1 MTTWI
6 LETLY
11 HDISIGFGHEIK
23 KRMTCCKR
31 IGRCDVPGVWLVN
44 GSVRPRHDDTF
55 ESRQRCIGMD
65 EYKERVNRMH
75 CYSLAVHMPVGS

>member
-1 MTTWI
+1 MTHWI

-11 HDISIGFGHEIK
+11 YEIRTFNGVRN
-23 KRMTCCKR
+23 RMTCCKR
-31 IGRCDVPGVWLVN
+31 IGRSDAPGKWLVN
-44 GSVRPRHDDTF
+44 GSVRPSHDDTF